1 MAFAVLALFH
11 DQMLFFL
18 YAFCWKNDYIL
29 DSYFS
34 PEGLE
39 KKFIDFSNNTFPI
52 KAGIINFFHY
62 ICGI

>member
-11 DQMLFFL
+11 DQMLFF
-18 YAFCWKNDYIL
+18 CMSSVGKMI
-29 DSYFS
+29 S

-39 KKFIDFSNNTFPI
+39 KKFIDFPNNTFPI